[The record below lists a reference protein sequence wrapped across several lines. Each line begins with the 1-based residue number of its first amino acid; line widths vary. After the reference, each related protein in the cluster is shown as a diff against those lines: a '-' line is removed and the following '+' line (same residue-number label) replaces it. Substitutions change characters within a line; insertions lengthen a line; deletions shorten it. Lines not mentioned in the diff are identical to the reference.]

1 MEYHLFYMY
10 LKHRKEQKREQ
21 NAVPMWKQIPLWL
34 WLLFG
39 GGVIANVFGIV
50 LPLRGWAVTVTT
62 PISVIALAC
71 MAICNFAIEHIQI
84 RDSAQR
90 YEEHWKR
97 AFETKRFL
105 ESNKLNDSDY
115 IKAVKERVDGRTT
128 CLKAKREKADDRY
141 TQWVQALAVPTFLAA
156 AGTVF
161 DRQETFGALFAVMLV
176 MLLSFA
182 AVILLISFLRGLC
195 NIFEFTEYA
204 RLCSFS
210 EDLQAV
216 LDIDTFHIDPPCED
230 SPDTPNT

>member
-1 MEYHLFYMY
+1 MEYALFYMY

-21 NAVPMWKQIPLWL
+21 NAVPIWKQIPLWL

-39 GGVIANVFGIV
+39 GGIIANVLGIV
-50 LPLRGWAVTVTT
+50 LPFMGWAATVTT
-62 PISVIALAC
+62 PYSVAAMVC
-71 MAICNFAIEHIQI
+71 MVICNFAIDHIQI
-84 RDSAQR
+84 RDSEQR
-90 YEEHWKR
+90 YAGHWER
-97 AFETKRFL
+97 AYKTKEFL
-105 ESNKLNDSDY
+105 ERNKLDDSAY
-115 IKAVKERVDGRTT
+115 IKAVKERVDGRVA
-128 CLKAKREKADDRY
+128 CLKAEREKADDRY
-141 TQWVQALAVPTFLAA
+141 TQWLQALAVPTFLAA

-182 AVILLISFLRGLC
+182 AIILLVSFLRGLC